1 MDVCL
6 TDVNASINARLSDAR
21 ADGHKVICNNM
32 GNGRYRIMVYS
43 LNGQE
48 LRGNDGILLQLLTN
62 SRLSSTAISNLMLT
76 NRQYE
81 SITMGDI
88 AAPTGIAEV
97 NAAENDAPA
106 YNIQGVRS
114 KLNTR
119 GIVIQNGKKYVNK

>member
-1 MDVCL
+1 M
-6 TDVNASINARLSDAR
+6 NINPQRRLYYTTPR
-21 ADGHKVICNNM
+21 VILQ
-32 GNGRYRIMVYS
+32 G
-43 LNGQE
+43 
-48 LRGNDGILLQLLTN
+48 GIPN
-62 SRLSSTAISNLMLT
+62 FSRLSSTAISNLMLT

-106 YNIQGVRS
+106 YNIQGIRS